1 MSYQTPYHEVFLRPS
16 GVWTLT
22 FTKFLLKNKTVK
34 QLGSLLKTLFR
45 SSPLSTIRRKESLL
59 KLTVFFFSG
68 LKNKAN
74 SSYSTLLQ
82 ISWCLI
88 MYFSKIS
95 TIISIKYGKKNKL
108 ALYQARLTLGDVTGA
123 QFFTH
128 AWKVL
133 FFFKHENTFFEP
145 FFLHMLM
152 FSSFC
157 YEFSVPSELTIFIRI
172 QTQRNT
178 E

>member
-1 MSYQTPYHEVFLRPS
+1 MSYQTPYHEVFLRPP

-22 FTKFLLKNKTVK
+22 FTKFLLKDKTVK
-34 QLGSLLKTLFR
+34 QFGSLLKTLFR
-45 SSPLSTIRRKESLL
+45 SSPLSTIPRKESLL
-59 KLTVFFFSG
+59 KLTDLFFFMVWR
-68 LKNKAN
+68 
-74 SSYSTLLQ
+74 
-82 ISWCLI
+82 IRLI
-88 MYFSKIS
+88 LHILHYC
-95 TIISIKYGKKNKL
+95 KYPGAWLCIFQKYPPLFQLSMKKKTL
-108 ALYQARLTLGDVTGA
+108 ALYQARLVTGA

-128 AWKVL
+128 TWKVL

-172 QTQRNT
+172 QTQRNS